1 MSSKVNE
8 FQNHSL
14 IRIKDKETVASELLF
29 NGQDLTPLLLSE
41 PHSLSES
48 DTANLKECYN
58 QYGRAYIERLVKDA
72 KIIPFAAYIF
82 INIDC
87 DKEFWQPKYDFYLK
101 RNNEVKAL
109 LNDIFIRL
117 RVYDCKSLTLTENFA
132 VVLSSG
138 TSIACFSSGDVDLSA
153 DIAEREAITACLNS
167 LNYFSK
173 EQPDKIGEY
182 SGQSMMFFNKD
193 VIEGGFWVNVVW
205 KPVTRAFLVQ
215 DKYET
220 RLSKDRLEAKL
231 IPGTEIRVLDDTSL
245 MYFCALHI
253 SAGHYFTLSPGIR
266 LYVDIDRL
274 ARNRKIEWDKII
286 EWSEED
292 NAGIRISMVFCI
304 SNKVLKTPIPEKV
317 YKNIFS
323 NRRNRRLLKY
333 LINSKSFRLQNKSS
347 KLRRLYI
354 ELASD
359 NKNLITIFFSRVVK
373 KIIFKLTIN

>member
-1 MSSKVNE
+1 MSSKANE
-8 FQNHSL
+8 LQDHSL
-14 IRIKDKETVASELLF
+14 KRIKDKETVASELLF

-48 DTANLKECYN
+48 DKANLKECYN

-117 RVYDCKSLTLTENFA
+117 KDYDCKSLTLTENFA
-132 VVLSSG
+132 VVLSSD

-153 DIAEREAITACLNS
+153 DIADREAITECLNS

-173 EQPDKIGEY
+173 EQPEKIGEY

-193 VIEGGFWVNVVW
+193 IIEGGFWVNVVW

-215 DKYET
+215 DKYDVRLT
-220 RLSKDRLEAKL
+220 RDRVNATLV
-231 IPGTEIRVLDDTSL
+231 PDTEIRVLDDTSL

-274 ARNRKIEWDKII
+274 ARNKEIDWDKII

-292 NAGIRISMVFCI
+292 EAGIRIAMTLCI
-304 SNKVLKTPIPEKV
+304 CNKVLKTPIPEKV
-317 YKNIFS
+317 FEPIYK
-323 NRRNRRLLKY
+323 NRRNRRVLNY
-333 LINSKSFRLQNKSS
+333 LINSQSFRLQNKSS

-354 ELASD
+354 ELVSD
-359 NKNLITIFFSRVVK
+359 NKNLMTNFFSRVVN
-373 KIIFKLTIN
+373 KIIFK